1 MIHPASVRTFVRMGR
16 RPQID
21 FKEVRILIGEG
32 LGDSEIAR
40 LTGIPRSTISAW
52 RHGRG
57 SRFHERLASADS
69 SWRPSDGAAYC
80 YLLGAYLG
88 DGCLHVTPG
97 GAAGLIVSLDGG
109 YPAVVA
115 EVERAVARTFPGVG
129 TWRSAVP
136 GSRVA
141 IVHASHPALPFAFP
155 QHGPG
160 RKHLRRIELV
170 AWQRSL
176 TREHP
181 RQLLRG
187 MIHSDGCRTINRFR
201 TTLPSGRVAEYEY
214 PRYFFS
220 NLSADIRRIFCE
232 HCELLGIRWTQ
243 SNARNISVSDR
254 RSVGLLDD
262 FVGPKR

>member
-1 MIHPASVRTFVRMGR
+1 MRR

-21 FKEVRILIGEG
+21 FEEARALMGDG
-32 LGDSEIAR
+32 LSDSEIGQ

-57 SRFHERLASADS
+57 SHYHERLATAHS
-69 SWRPSDGAAYC
+69 SWRPTEAAAYC
-80 YLLGAYLG
+80 YLLGVYLG
-88 DGCLHVTPG
+88 DGCLSITPT
-97 GAAGLIVSLDGG
+97 GAATLLVSLDGE
-109 YPAVVA
+109 YPAIVA
-115 EVERAVARTFPGVG
+115 EVERAIARTFGV
-129 TWRSAVP
+129 RSRRGAVP
-136 GSRVA
+136 GKRVA
-141 IVHASHPALPFAFP
+141 IVCMSHPALPFAFP

-160 RKHLRRIELV
+160 RKHVRRIKLTP
-170 AWQRSL
+170 WQSSL
-176 TREHP
+176 SRKHP
-181 RQLLRG
+181 EPLLRG
-187 MIHSDGCRTINRFR
+187 LLHSDGCRTINRFR
-201 TTLPSGRVAEYEY
+201 TMLPSGRIAEYEY

>member
-1 MIHPASVRTFVRMGR
+1 VIHLTSMRTFVRMR
-16 RPQID
+16 RRSQID
-21 FKEVRILIGEG
+21 FEETWSLMSEG
-32 LGDSEIAR
+32 LGDSAIAR

-57 SRFHERLASADS
+57 SRYHERLMSAHS

-88 DGCLHVTPG
+88 DGCLNVTPT
-97 GAAGLIVSLDGG
+97 GAASLSISLDSG

-115 EVERAVARTFPGVG
+115 EVEQAITRTFSVH
-129 TWRSAVP
+129 TRRSTVP

-141 IVHASHPALPFAFP
+141 VVHGSHPVLPYAFP
-155 QHGPG
+155 QHAAG
-160 RKHLRRIELV
+160 RKHVRRIEL
-170 AWQRSL
+170 APWQRNL
-176 TREHP
+176 TEIHP
-181 RQLLRG
+181 GSLLRG
-187 MIHSDGCRTINRFR
+187 LIHSDGCRTMNRFR
-201 TTLPSGRVAEYEY
+201 TKLPSGRVAEYEY